1 MTYCAMMLLL
11 FLLSP
16 DAIRRPG
23 SIPHF
28 GLTVCGGHHRPSMAL
43 KLPKAPQPSVNRFL
57 TLNAVTEW

>member
-43 KLPKAPQPSVNRFL
+43 KLPKARSLPSTVS
-57 TLNAVTEW
+57 